1 MVAELYRKESFDT
14 EVEAKDSQLW
24 ARSPP
29 RQRDVGDEQRNEV
42 EQEEE
47 GLYGWEGR
55 RKVDGKG
62 RWPNLPGLLPAC
74 DEG

>member
-1 MVAELYRKESFDT
+1 MVAEKLYRKESC
-14 EVEAKDSQLW
+14 DSQLW

-29 RQRDVGDEQRNEV
+29 GQRDVGDEERNEV
-42 EQEEE
+42 EGGEED
-47 GLYGWEGR
+47 LYGWEGR
-55 RKVDGKG
+55 GKVDGRG